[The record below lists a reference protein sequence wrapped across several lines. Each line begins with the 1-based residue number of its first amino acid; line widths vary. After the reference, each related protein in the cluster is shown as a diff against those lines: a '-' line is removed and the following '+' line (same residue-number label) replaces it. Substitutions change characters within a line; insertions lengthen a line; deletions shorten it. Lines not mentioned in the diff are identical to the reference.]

1 MVKLFYLEMHTFL
14 FLLSQTYPSLFSLC
28 CKSTTVTLKETCTRI
43 TGAHIYIHQIL
54 KEMALPL
61 PWHSGW
67 LFFFFFEFL
76 NNKRNYFLITL
87 KYIFVELY
95 EGTRVATEIDIN
107 DSIKI
112 HKNIIEVHVVWER

>member
-1 MVKLFYLEMHTFL
+1 MEKLFYLEMHIFL

-43 TGAHIYIHQIL
+43 TEAHTYIRSR
-54 KEMALPL
+54 KR
-61 PWHSGW
+61 W
-67 LFFFFFEFL
+67 LFLYPGTVAIFFFFEFL

-95 EGTRVATEIDIN
+95 EGTWVATEIDIN